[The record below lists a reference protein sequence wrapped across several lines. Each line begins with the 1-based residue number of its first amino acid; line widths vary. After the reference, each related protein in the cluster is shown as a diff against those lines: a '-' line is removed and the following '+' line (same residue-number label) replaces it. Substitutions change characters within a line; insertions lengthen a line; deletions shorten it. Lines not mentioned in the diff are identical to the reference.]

1 MIGTIIQRDLHVN
14 NVVACKYT
22 GEHCALDTLVNSRD
36 IFLRNRTADNCVDEL
51 VALTRVRLN
60 TDLNVT
66 VLALTAGLTSVLHI
80 GIRILADRLF
90 VSNLRLTDV
99 SLNLK
104 LTHQTVNDDLQ
115 MELTHAGDDGL
126 AGFFIGIALKVGSS
140 SASFASAMPIF
151 S

>member
-1 MIGTIIQRDLHVN
+1 M
-14 NVVACKYT
+14 
-22 GEHCALDTLVNSRD
+22 
-36 IFLRNRTADNCVDEL
+36 
-51 VALTRVRLN
+51 
-60 TDLNVT
+60 T

-104 LTHQTVNDDLQ
+104 LTQQTVNDDLQ

-126 AGFFIGIALKVGSS
+126 TGFFIGICT
-140 SASFASAMPIF
+140 
-151 S
+151 